1 MFCLEHVKKK
11 LRWKIPYRPSLL
23 HTEVNLVVVEP
34 YCIVK
39 LCWNVLIN
47 SLEKLSAI
55 LLFMSQHKTPSLVRL
70 LIMIVCF
77 IRFWGC
83 EAGCHGDERG
93 GPGERARGSLHHVP
107 EPSECRG
114 RRCGEDHEL
123 LQRGR
128 APVKRRGEDRSF
140 LRSFHPSTWYHLFTL
155 SSSWSMCPSPSLAS
169 YNSVH
174 SILILMQ
181 PQAVEPPLFSMGF
194 SSSYPAVRRDF
205 PCHFCQRLALGG
217 I

>member
-77 IRFWGC
+77 IRF
-83 EAGCHGDERG
+83 
-93 GPGERARGSLHHVP
+93 
-107 EPSECRG
+107 
-114 RRCGEDHEL
+114 
-123 LQRGR
+123 
-128 APVKRRGEDRSF
+128 
-140 LRSFHPSTWYHLFTL
+140 
-155 SSSWSMCPSPSLAS
+155 
-169 YNSVH
+169 
-174 SILILMQ
+174 
-181 PQAVEPPLFSMGF
+181 
-194 SSSYPAVRRDF
+194 
-205 PCHFCQRLALGG
+205 
-217 I
+217 